1 MSKMKTYMV
10 ETQVSFTLRR
20 LVRASTPA
28 KAEEV
33 AGNTMSYDDLD
44 YDNARVLTVS
54 AEERPEIDAKAYRA
68 IEYPQHGLKAT
79 WTSEGGLKFEEVE

>member
-28 KAEEV
+28 KAEQV
-33 AGNTMSYDDLD
+33 AVDTMNYDDLD

-54 AEERPEIDAKAYRA
+54 AEERPQIGAKEYRA
-68 IEYPQHGLKAT
+68 IEYPQHGMKVT

>member
-28 KAEEV
+28 KAEQV
-33 AGNTMSYDDLD
+33 AIDTMNLDDLD
-44 YDNARVLTVS
+44 YDNARVLTAS
-54 AEERPEIDAKAYRA
+54 AEERPEIDAKRYRE
-68 IEYPQHGLKAT
+68 IEHPQPTCKCT
-79 WTSEGGLKFEEVE
+79 WTSEGGLKFEEVD

>member
-20 LVRASTPA
+20 LVRASTAA

-33 AGNTMSYDDLD
+33 SGNTMSFDDLD

-54 AEERPEIDAKAYRA
+54 AEERPEIDATQYRA
-68 IEYPQHGLKAT
+68 INYPQHGLKAT
-79 WTSEGGLKFEEVE
+79 WTSEGGLRFEEAE